1 MKKIEYNESD
11 IISILKDINEF
22 VVSLAKMD
30 SVYHESGKQAWK
42 DEMIDYLITRKVFDR
57 LANVRAKLSTPFP
70 TDLGDDDMDFL
81 EREMQD
87 VNYWTYKS
95 YLEKTKDKK

>member
-11 IISILKDINEF
+11 IVSILKDINEF
-22 VVSLAKMD
+22 VVSLDQMD
-30 SVYHESGKQAWK
+30 SVYHEFGTQAWK
-42 DEMIDYLITRKVFDR
+42 DEMIDYLVTKKVFDR
-57 LANVRAKLSTPFP
+57 LANVRATLSMPFP

-81 EREMQD
+81 EREMED

-95 YLEKTKDKK
+95 YLEKTKAKK